1 MARIAVDEN
10 QPMQLRATMYRE
22 LGQYVAPKRKA
33 VEVTGEDGSPIQGE
47 LTMSAWL
54 ESINGQSL
62 GPPSER
68 VGAAGEVYEE

>member
-1 MARIAVDEN
+1 MARIAMDES
-10 QPMQLRATMYRE
+10 QSMQLRATMYRE
-22 LGQYVAPKRKA
+22 LGQYVALRRKA
-33 VEVTGEDGSPIQGE
+33 MEVTGEEGGPIKGE

-68 VGAAGEVYEE
+68 NES